1 MLLTSLTTPLA
12 FFAYGL
18 TLSALALISLRSVEL
33 YRRIKAGQPDPT
45 RSGQLPQRLVLMVK
59 EVLTHTKMLKF
70 TGSGIAH
77 WFVMI
82 GFVALFGTLVTALGQ
97 ISNPKFFLPLIGH
110 WWPYTMVVDLIAWL
124 TGVGIVT
131 LIAIRQFTNLTN
143 RGRSSRFYGSSS
155 WKAYFV
161 EGTIL
166 AIVFCVIALRGLEGA
181 LDLDAKRIDYL
192 LVTPAVNAFAGMS
205 LAQITTWIKIVASLK
220 VIVSMLW
227 FVVIAVN
234 LTMGVAWH
242 RFLAP
247 LNILF
252 KRNVDNKPT
261 LGALPEMLSGGKPID
276 FEDPKEDDLF
286 GIGKAAD
293 ISWKGLLD
301 MASCTECG
309 RCQSQCPTWHTDKP
323 LSPKLLIMAM
333 RDHALTK
340 VGSSQPSEQPIVGE
354 IITPDVLW
362 SCTTCGACVNECPV
376 DIEHIDHIVN
386 MRRFQV
392 LVESEFPTELGGTFR
407 NLEKTGNPWGS
418 NRSDRN
424 AWIAECDFPVT
435 VIEGTIPDEIEYLFW
450 VGCAGAYEERAKKT
464 TKAVAE
470 LLYMADVKFAVLGKR
485 ETCTGD
491 PARRSGNE
499 FLYQIL
505 ARENID
511 TFNEVYLEY
520 KGKKKVVVTCPH
532 CFTTIGRDYKQ
543 QGFELEMVHHTQ
555 LLNTLVK
562 EGRLTPISQSQKKL
576 TYHDPCYLGRH
587 NQIYEAP
594 RELLQSTGVEL
605 IEMPR
610 NKERSFCCGAGG
622 GRMWMEEKLGT
633 RINLNRV
640 DEAVATGADQVAV
653 GCPFCRVMVSDG
665 VTGRQSDV
673 EVIDVAQA
681 LLRSVKNDSDQSPT
695 KKTSEVSAPIDTP
708 DDKTESEVK
717 ADNGNNASPFDA
729 NPISNQ
735 SERTE

>member
-1 MLLTSLTTPLA
+1 MLETALGVA
-12 FFAYGL
+12 AYL
-18 TLSALALISLRSVEL
+18 ITAVALVAITLRSLEL

-45 RSGQLPQRLVLMVK
+45 RGNNKTQRFALMVR
-59 EVLTHTKMLKF
+59 EVLTHAKMLNF

-82 GFVALFGTLVTALGQ
+82 GFVSLFGTLLTAYGQ
-97 ISNPKFFLPLIGH
+97 IIDPHFVLPVIGH
-110 WWPYTMVVDLIAWL
+110 FAPYNFFVELITWL
-124 TGVGIVT
+124 TGISIVA
-131 LIAIRQFTNLTN
+131 LIAIRQVTRFTNK
-143 RGRSSRFYGSSS
+143 GRTSRFFGSGS

-161 EGTIL
+161 EATIL

-181 LDLDAKRIDYL
+181 LLGYSGNPWDFALSKPAVRVFDDLD
-192 LVTPAVNAFAGMS
+192 S
-205 LAQITTWIKIVASLK
+205 TTLEQWIVIVASLK
-220 VIVSMLW
+220 IIISMTW
-227 FVVIAVN
+227 FIVIAAN
-234 LTMGVAWH
+234 LTMGIAWH

-247 LNILF
+247 FNIFF
-252 KRNVDNKPT
+252 KRNVSSTPT
-261 LGALPEMLSGGKPID
+261 LGALPEMLSHGKPID
-276 FEDPKEDDLF
+276 FEDPKEDDVF

-309 RCQSQCPTWHTDKP
+309 RCQSQCPAWHTEKP
-323 LSPKLLIMAM
+323 LSPKLLVMAM
-333 RDHALTK
+333 RDHALAN
-340 VGSSQPSEQPIVGE
+340 VPSDKPIVGE
-354 IITPDVLW
+354 TISPDVLW

-407 NLEKTGNPWGS
+407 NLEKAGNPWGA
-418 NRSDRN
+418 NRMDRN

-435 VIEGTIPDEIEYLFW
+435 VIDGALPDEVEYLFW

-470 LLYMADVKFAVLGKR
+470 LLYMSGVNFGVLGAR

-491 PARRSGNE
+491 PARRAGNE

-505 ARENID
+505 SRENIE
-511 TFNEVYLEY
+511 TFNEVYSNY

-562 EGRLTPISQSQKKL
+562 EGRLKPIAKQSKKL

-594 RELLQSTGVEL
+594 RELLESTGVDL
-605 IEMPR
+605 VEMPR

-640 DEAVATGADQVAV
+640 DEAIATGAEEVAV

-665 VTGRQSDV
+665 AKGRESDV

-681 LLRSVKNDSDQSPT
+681 LLRSVKNGGNQSPT
-695 KKTSEVSAPIDTP
+695 
-708 DDKTESEVK
+708 
-717 ADNGNNASPFDA
+717 
-729 NPISNQ
+729 NQ
-735 SERTE
+735 TT